1 MNKTFQSECFSLEF
15 EISAIPSTNLAALAV
30 CNTTLMIVNVI
41 TNAFVMFILIKTE
54 QISSVTC
61 KLIFMLSLS
70 DFMIA
75 IFVQNLFTATLYIM
89 HCLLKVVS
97 LISTAFLMHLSMYV
111 VAVIGIDRYVRIKYY
126 TNFKRIWTTK
136 IVFTLIFIGFSLA
149 LFQAV
154 VVTMAF
160 ILRKPRIGTLT
171 YIAMDC
177 MIIGIILW
185 LQIQTIRTSNAIHS
199 ESTVST
205 LEKINRKISK
215 LSMRIMILL
224 FLFHV
229 PCFIV
234 LVIVRYFIIHRVN
247 GNEKLKLEFF
257 SCLSMVFAFGNCS
270 ANAILFLMT
279 NVKAKR
285 LLRNLIRERRVSFQS
300 TERT

>member
-111 VAVIGIDRYVRIKYY
+111 VAVIGVDRYVRIKYY

-224 FLFHV
+224 FLFYA

>member
-160 ILRKPRIGTLT
+160 MLRKPRIGTLT

-224 FLFHV
+224 FFFHA